1 MLAAEVMLEVARGKD
16 PAAEKCAERSK
27 GTFGELAGPYVE
39 EYAKHH
45 NKSWRQA
52 DTLVRRHLL
61 SRWGALQAASI
72 SRSDIKAMMTGI
84 EAPVVANQTLAAASA
99 IFSWAMKEDLVAVN
113 PCRGID
119 RNPVRSRERVLT
131 DSEVPRFW
139 AAFDDAGLIAGA
151 ALKVILLT
159 GQRPGE
165 VAHMRREHTKD
176 GWWEMPG
183 EPVPALGWPPPRHQE
198 RASAS
203 GVAPCPG
210 AGPSGRDGR
219 CRGWFRLRRSPWPGS
234 AQPRRGNAQDL
245 RQARCRAGDAS

>member
-99 IFSWAMKEDLVAVN
+99 IFSWAMKEELVAVN

-119 RNPVRSRERVLT
+119 RNPIRSRERILT

-183 EPVPALGWPPPRHQE
+183 EPVPSLGWPPGTKNAQAHRVWLPVPVQ
-198 RASAS
+198 ALLAVM
-203 GVAPCPG
+203 GDAG
-210 AGPSGRDGR
+210 AGFVFAGPRGRAA
-219 CRGWFRLRRSPWPGS
+219 RSLDE
-234 AQPRRGNAQDL
+234 AMRKI
-245 RQARCRAGDAS
+245 CDAS